1 MTAYQRKRQILNK
14 INARTRAI
22 AKKFGVD
29 RNLIA
34 EQAIDGL
41 DGVFVDKQFGTIN
54 ITAGFE
60 SEELYKV
67 LEKSVLTATQAE
79 SKAMEKYKDFV
90 GPIRDTQVK
99 REVNAM
105 YEYEDEIDDIV
116 KEYYDIEAQIRQSP
130 WLEPKQFKDFESKL
144 SDIGKQ
150 WHDEV
155 PYSVLQ
161 NLLEDIKDL
170 RGEFN

>member
-22 AKKFGVD
+22 AKKYGVD
-29 RNLIA
+29 RALIA

-41 DGVFVDKQFGTIN
+41 DGVFVDEEYGTIN
-54 ITAGFE
+54 ITKGFE

-67 LEKSVLTATQAE
+67 LEHNVLTATEAE
-79 SKAMEKYKDFV
+79 TKAMEKYKDFI
-90 GPIRDTQVK
+90 GPLREGTTA
-99 REVNAM
+99 REVKAM

-116 KEYYDIEAQIRQSP
+116 KEYYEIEAAIKQAP
-130 WLEPKQFKDFESKL
+130 WTEPKGFKDFEKQL
-144 SDIGKQ
+144 SDIGRQ

-155 PYSVLQ
+155 PYTVLQ
-161 NLLEDIKDL
+161 GLLEDIKKL
-170 RGEFN
+170 RGDFK